1 MGSSS
6 LKADVNALERL
17 QTVLGSNSGYCG
29 EKYKSCT
36 RRAGA
41 KLAFDEGLVDD
52 HLGRH
57 RAELRLAPGLYLLS
71 HRLEVPLLP
80 VHTDRDGVYKRQ
92 AFRVFGQDRL
102 KVTAERHIAANRDLV
117 STGQS
122 EAHTLVVAVA
132 QTDRETAPCI
142 SVSRSRTPN
151 IFIPSGDT
159 AYSSAVTWMCRKPSV
174 STNA

>member
-57 RAELRLAPGLYLLS
+57 RAQLRLAPRLYLLP
-71 HRLEVPLLP
+71 HGLEVLVHP
-80 VHTDRDGVYKRQ
+80 VDADRDGVHQRK
-92 AFRVFGQDRL
+92 ALRVFGQDGL
-102 KVTAERHIAANRDLV
+102 K
-117 STGQS
+117 
-122 EAHTLVVAVA
+122 
-132 QTDRETAPCI
+132 
-142 SVSRSRTPN
+142 TP
-151 IFIPSGDT
+151 
-159 AYSSAVTWMCRKPSV
+159 
-174 STNA
+174 